1 MLKSISIKNYTLIN
15 SLEINFEAGFSV
27 ITGETGAGKSIIIG
41 ALSLVLGKRADLNVI
56 KDKSKKCIIEGV
68 FDNDSLHLKKYFA
81 ENDLDYE
88 EQTIIRREILPS
100 GKSRAFINDTPV
112 NLTVLNKV
120 GSKFVNIHS
129 QHQTLQLSDTI
140 FQLNV
145 LDDYAGKPK
154 FLLEYQK
161 VYALYNSLS
170 VKLDDLIDQNN
181 KAIKDEDYFNFQ
193 FNELNA
199 ASLNADD
206 IIELEKRAQFL
217 QHTEEIKSSLSQA
230 EDVLNNGS
238 NSVITSLQYVSKDIF
253 KIEHY
258 LPEAKEIANRLDSV
272 LIELNDLYG
281 EIVSLNGNDNFDPLE
296 LQLVTDKLSNVYSLI
311 QKHRVQTVDEL
322 ISVRND
328 YEAKLLNI
336 TLLDEEISNVKSEI
350 LVIEK
355 ELKSKASQLHKVRFD
370 AGEKFSLAII
380 QVLKQLG
387 MKDAQFAVKIEH
399 SQNYTASGT
408 DKVFFMFSANLGSQ
422 SGEISKVAS
431 GGELS
436 RLMLAVKSLI
446 SKKQLLPTIIFDEI
460 DTGVSG
466 EVAGKVGDI
475 LKKMAQKHQVIS
487 ISHLPQ
493 IASKAHYHYK
503 VYKQIENNSTTSVIS
518 LLNNNDRVEEIAKML
533 SSDKVTE
540 TALSVARE
548 LLDG

>member
-145 LDDYAGKPK
+145 LDDYTGKPK

-170 VKLDDLIDQNN
+170 VKLDDLIEQNN

-281 EIVSLNGNDNFDPLE
+281 EIVSLNGSDNFDPLE

-336 TLLDEEISNVKSEI
+336 TLLDEEISNVKAEI

-355 ELKSKASQLHKVRFD
+355 ELKYKASQLHKVRFD

-399 SQNYTASGT
+399 SQNYTANGT

-503 VYKQIENNSTTSVIS
+503 VYKHIENNSTTSVIS

-548 LLDG
+548 LLDS